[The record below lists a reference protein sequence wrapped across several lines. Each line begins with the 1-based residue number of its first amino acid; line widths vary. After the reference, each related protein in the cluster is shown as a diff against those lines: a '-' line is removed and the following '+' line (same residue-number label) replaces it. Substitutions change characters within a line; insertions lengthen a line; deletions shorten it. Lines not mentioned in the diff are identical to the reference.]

1 MLVGMEKTRHLDTKL
16 LPLSMEEL
24 DMSMLNILR
33 NLGLARSLVL
43 GTHSG
48 IPSRS
53 SKVDWR
59 ENNVV
64 ACVEAL
70 RDGGATDVAV
80 SAGTSIMLADAQAA
94 APLEIAQRFND
105 DAQNNSRAALKYG
118 GELFPCN
125 VIKNAQLSGI
135 RTHHPLTVKNI
146 SLCSP
151 LKPFE
156 NQLAVTL
163 KPSYRICLSFIEQD
177 RV

>member
-70 RDGGATDVAV
+70 RDGDGGAGERQMWRSVL
-80 SAGTSIMLADAQAA
+80 G
-94 APLEIAQRFND
+94 
-105 DAQNNSRAALKYG
+105 RAS
-118 GELFPCN
+118 C
-125 VIKNAQLSGI
+125 
-135 RTHHPLTVKNI
+135 
-146 SLCSP
+146 
-151 LKPFE
+151 
-156 NQLAVTL
+156 
-163 KPSYRICLSFIEQD
+163 
-177 RV
+177 

>member
-1 MLVGMEKTRHLDTKL
+1 
-16 LPLSMEEL
+16 
-24 DMSMLNILR
+24 MSMLNILR
-33 NLGLARSLVL
+33 NFGLARSLVL

-48 IPSRS
+48 ITSRS

-59 ENNVV
+59 ENSVV

-70 RDGGATDVAV
+70 RDGGGRATDVAV
-80 SAGTSIMLADAQAA
+80 SAGTSTAVFMLADAQAA
-94 APLEIAQRFND
+94 APLEIAQRFNHD
-105 DAQNNSRAALKYG
+105 TQNNSRAELKYG
-118 GELFPCN
+118 RELFPCN
-125 VIKNAQLSGI
+125 VIKNVQLSGI

-151 LKPFE
+151 LKLFE

-163 KPSYRICLSFIEQD
+163 KLSYRICLSFIEQD

>member
-94 APLEIAQRFND
+94 APLEIAQQFND
-105 DAQNNSRAALKYG
+105 DA
-118 GELFPCN
+118 
-125 VIKNAQLSGI
+125 
-135 RTHHPLTVKNI
+135 
-146 SLCSP
+146 
-151 LKPFE
+151 
-156 NQLAVTL
+156 
-163 KPSYRICLSFIEQD
+163 
-177 RV
+177 